1 MSLKAQP
8 IGPIPEDIAQVV
20 RQALRPTDPLV
31 VIGDRLSTFVSDESF
46 ADLYPAEGKPALSP
60 ALLAMVTLL
69 QYWAFLSDRQA
80 VHMVVARLDWKYALH
95 LPLAYAGFDHS
106 VLCEFRQRLIAH
118 AAQTRVFDQLL
129 NALRQAGLLTGQHVQ
144 RTDSLAVLGT
154 VRELSRLE
162 LDPAPGADGTGSAGP
177 GLAEGGGAQPLGR
190 GVWGL
195 DPARTAGAPQG

>member
-60 ALLAMVTLL
+60 
-69 QYWAFLSDRQA
+69 
-80 VHMVVARLDWKYALH
+80 
-95 LPLAYAGFDHS
+95 
-106 VLCEFRQRLIAH
+106 
-118 AAQTRVFDQLL
+118 
-129 NALRQAGLLTGQHVQ
+129 
-144 RTDSLAVLGT
+144 
-154 VRELSRLE
+154 
-162 LDPAPGADGTGSAGP
+162 GADGTGSAGP